1 MSTFRRRFSTLR
13 LAALSL
19 TAVALTACTS
29 PWRES
34 FEPATV
40 ADYPPTDRAVIREV
54 PWERID
60 SVLRELD
67 AERVSSDVHPDE
79 WPAERLEAHKARLAT
94 ALQLSE
100 DPADLE
106 ILGRSAFNST
116 ADVDLFDG
124 ALSDFATSIGAD
136 YAIWST
142 SYVGRAQTIER
153 EPVTRTGVGW
163 TRNRSRDGHID
174 YDYLPYNETLYVPV
188 VIERDQFA
196 WVVYYVRVT
205 GDDGSR

>member
-1 MSTFRRRFSTLR
+1 MPVSRLR
-13 LAALSL
+13 QSVLTIALLCFLS
-19 TAVALTACTS
+19 ACTS
-29 PWRES
+29 PWRQT
-34 FEPATV
+34 FEPATI
-40 ADYPPTDRAVIREV
+40 ADYPPTERAVIREV
-54 PWERID
+54 AWERID
-60 SVLRELD
+60 SALRAID
-67 AERVSSDVHPDE
+67 AQRAASDIHPDE
-79 WPAERLEAHKARLAT
+79 WPPERIEAQKARLAT

-100 DPADLE
+100 DPSEIE

-153 EPVTRTGVGW
+153 EPVTRTGAGW
-163 TRNRSRDGHID
+163 ARHRRRDGHVD
-174 YDYLPYNETLYVPV
+174 YDYLPFTETVYVPI

-196 WVVYYVRVT
+196 WVVYYVRVI
-205 GDDGSR
+205 GDAGSR